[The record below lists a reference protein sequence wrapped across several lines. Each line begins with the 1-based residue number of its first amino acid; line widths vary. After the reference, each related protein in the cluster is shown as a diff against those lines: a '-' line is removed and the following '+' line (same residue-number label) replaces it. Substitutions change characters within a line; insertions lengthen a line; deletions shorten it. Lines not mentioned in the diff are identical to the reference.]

1 MPELTK
7 SPAEVLGR
15 ASDWGPG
22 GKHVVTAAKG
32 LTKAER
38 VHVLNGC
45 ISGDF
50 RMSTVRSL
58 ESKAMFYLKIDS
70 PNGRCGFMTL
80 TPLGENV
87 QALLKS
93 RQASRRGGEA

>member
-1 MPELTK
+1 MTAP
-7 SPAEVLGR
+7 EVLE
-15 ASDWGPG
+15 AAADWKAG
-22 GKHVVTAAKG
+22 GARVIAAARN
-32 LTKAER
+32 LTRAER
-38 VHVLNGC
+38 RHVLAGC

-58 ESKAMFYLKIDS
+58 QGKALFYLKITS

-93 RQASRRGGEA
+93 SQAARQSRGGEG